1 MPVLV
6 TPEIPD
12 HLTAP
17 LPAPAGE
24 LHTNRDLLELLI
36 DYEALRRRA
45 NADRNAIRH
54 ALEFDVGDE

>member
-12 HLTAP
+12 HLTTP
-17 LPAPAGE
+17 LPGPVGE
-24 LHTNRDLLELLI
+24 LRNNRHLLDLLL

-45 NADRNAIRH
+45 NADRAAIRH